1 MKGWLALSVLVAVAA
16 LGTSTT
22 PGAGPEDTGTPVVV
36 DTAVGPQPGNADAVL
51 DEDGLPPRIEYRG
64 DLAHGCDDEGRA
76 LDVEPDTEEAWAAAE
91 RRCAR
96 MHTAIE
102 QAPWPGGMRP

>member
-1 MKGWLALSVLVAVAA
+1 VKGWLALSVLVAVAA

-51 DEDGLPPRIEYRG
+51 DEDGLPPRIEYPG
-64 DLAHGCDDEGRA
+64 TLDYYCDEQGHPFG
-76 LDVEPDTEEAWAAAE
+76 VEPDEPEAWTVAE
-91 RRCAR
+91 RGCLR
-96 MHTAIE
+96 MDIALDR
-102 QAPWPGGMRP
+102 APWPGAVRP